1 MYKEV
6 VFEEPKPVEEKEEEK
21 PKKEL
26 FPVNDND
33 KELVKLEE
41 GKPKFEYTLKKV
53 AINAVILG
61 CFANALSIFN
71 FDPILQLDIYAF
83 RLLGFR
89 VYISEIIIVFI
100 GICALYI
107 HSIIDEL
114 VYPSFNHFT
123 FLPEK
128 LLTNKKSEK
137 SDIIVEVAA
146 PPNSKVIYWG
156 AKNKPDANVREAY
169 DDFSNGG
176 VVKTDANGVAKLE
189 MVKGSGYLKE
199 SGPRPRHVHYR
210 YVDEKKAKMSKILTK
225 YY

>member
-41 GKPKFEYTLKKV
+41 GKPKFEYTLKNV

-71 FDPILQLDIYAF
+71 FDPILQLDIYAI

-123 FLPEK
+123 FLSLYSQYPVLSK
-128 LLTNKKSEK
+128 
-137 SDIIVEVAA
+137 AA
-146 PPNSKVIYWG
+146 FIHKYVSSSYQISVFNFLSFDKVT
-156 AKNKPDANVREAY
+156 
-169 DDFSNGG
+169 F
-176 VVKTDANGVAKLE
+176 
-189 MVKGSGYLKE
+189 LK
-199 SGPRPRHVHYR
+199 
-210 YVDEKKAKMSKILTK
+210 
-225 YY
+225 